1 MIISRTF
8 VDHDASSLRHN
19 APYLQ
24 INRDKWLIGRR
35 RHESTRKM
43 LTLPLDIAVSGGGR
57 LASSENWSP
66 LYILAPLQRSG
77 TGRFRFRYTRPTG
90 SQETFIISK
99 KGQPTTFA
107 LGISSVT
114 GHLLHS
120 IKWRNWRLLF
130 GAWQPTLG
138 FPRPSLFSFIVI
150 DFFVYP
156 SPFNPAFDFF
166 PHPIFHCIFIT
177 YVWYNFAQWNS
188 VYMNSP
194 IYFSRSHEY
203 AIW

>member
-1 MIISRTF
+1 
-8 VDHDASSLRHN
+8 
-19 APYLQ
+19 
-24 INRDKWLIGRR
+24 
-35 RHESTRKM
+35 M

-166 PHPIFHCIFIT
+166 PHPPPIPFFIAFLLPT
-177 YVWYNFAQWNS
+177 YDITSHSGIPFIWTLLFI
-188 VYMNSP
+188 SP
-194 IYFSRSHEY
+194 GVTNMRFDNLWKFIL
-203 AIW
+203 